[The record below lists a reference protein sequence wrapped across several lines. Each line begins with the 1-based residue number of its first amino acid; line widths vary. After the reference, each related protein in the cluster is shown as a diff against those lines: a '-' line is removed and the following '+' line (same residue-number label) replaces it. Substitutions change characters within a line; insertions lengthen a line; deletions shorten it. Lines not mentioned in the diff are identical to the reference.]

1 MRLSHPYDHQ
11 YDLPTQMEQ
20 LSRDTT
26 EMLLETLGSIP
37 LVGNDIFNDVQY
49 MTGLDWDD
57 KTHTQS
63 TLSSS
68 RTRDGATETA
78 HISRCLSQTQIK
90 TAST

>member
-1 MRLSHPYDHQ
+1 MRLRHSYDRG

-49 MTGLDWDD
+49 
-57 KTHTQS
+57 TQS
-63 TLSSS
+63 
-68 RTRDGATETA
+68 
-78 HISRCLSQTQIK
+78 
-90 TAST
+90 

>member
-37 LVGNDIFNDVQY
+37 LVGNNIFNDVQY

-57 KTHTQS
+57 KTHTS
-63 TLSSS
+63 HDVCH
-68 RTRDGATETA
+68 R
-78 HISRCLSQTQIK
+78 HK
-90 TAST
+90 